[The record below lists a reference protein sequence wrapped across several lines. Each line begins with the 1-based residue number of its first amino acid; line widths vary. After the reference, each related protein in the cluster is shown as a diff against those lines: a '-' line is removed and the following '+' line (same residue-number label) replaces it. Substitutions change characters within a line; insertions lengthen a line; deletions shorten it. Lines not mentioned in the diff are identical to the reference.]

1 MLGQHKRAVGV
12 FSNYRDAEVAL
23 TELKNSG
30 FSMDNVS
37 VVARDADKGNDIAG
51 ADVSD
56 RVGNKADEGAKA
68 GAVTGGTLGGLTGL
82 LVGLGALAI
91 PGLGPVMLAGAAG
104 TAIATTLSGG
114 AIGAAAGSLLGA
126 LIGLGIPEER
136 ARHYS
141 DRVSRG
147 DYLVM
152 VDGSDDDIRRAEAI
166 LSHRGIQD
174 WGIYDAPA
182 TNATTTTTTRT
193 SDIAD
198 PSGTYQTPVVDPT
211 PRTDSPVQIID
222 RREQT
227 L

>member
-12 FSNYRDAEVAL
+12 FSNYQDAEVAL

-37 VVARDADKGNDIAG
+37 VVARDADKGDDIAG

-56 RVGNKADEGAKA
+56 RVGNKADEGAKT
-68 GAVTGGTLGGLTGL
+68 GAVTGGALGGLTGL

-136 ARHYS
+136 ARRYN

-152 VDGSDDDIRRAEAI
+152 VDGNDDDIRRAEAI
-166 LSHRGIQD
+166 LSHRGIED

-182 TNATTTTTTRT
+182 TNTTRT
-193 SDIAD
+193 TDMAE